1 MIQAWIVIGIL
12 LLLLILSAYLLYEM
26 YYIDD
31 LKWKIRD
38 LQNDLKIAEDL
49 LELWVMMSERRE
61 E

>member
-1 MIQAWIVIGIL
+1 MIQAWIVIGVL